1 MVSTL
6 IVSCFFFYSF
16 LLSFSPC
23 FLVSGAQGC
32 SMWEKLIYR
41 VQRHKMGNRKVERA
55 DSLHSNNPIDQQQW
69 VALPFRYVSTLILK
83 SILTACLQNH
93 FFGVYLSLGPPHM
106 ETWGK
111 DESVNPWLWICQ
123 RREMRSR
130 KKWERWNLLEAMWF
144 GIILPVSLYWFWKRH
159 GGSRG
164 LTQNLSQV
172 PWCIV

>member
-1 MVSTL
+1 MVSTWTA
-6 IVSCFFFYSF
+6 SCFFFYSF

-23 FLVSGAQGC
+23 FLVSGVHGC
-32 SMWEKLIYR
+32 SVWEKLIYR
-41 VQRHKMGNRKVERA
+41 AQRHKMGRRKVERA
-55 DSLHSNNPIDQQQW
+55 DNLRSYNPTDQQQR
-69 VALPFRYVSTLILK
+69 VTLPFRYVSALILK

-93 FFGVYLSLGPPHM
+93 FCGVYLSLGPPHM
-106 ETWGK
+106 KPEAKMQVLTLDCGPDSAET
-111 DESVNPWLWICQ
+111 
-123 RREMRSR
+123 RSR